1 LTRRNAAGL
10 VVLAWVLSLG
20 WLAWREYAGGRPL
33 GAASLPWL
41 VPPGSSFMAVMM
53 GGGQV
58 GVASVVVDTGETGLR
73 VAEQMRLDPVPRIGA
88 PSRQLTKIEAHL
100 TRDFHLRTWDASIT
114 ERLTR
119 WYSSAAVDGDSLLT
133 IAFGD
138 GPLTDTV
145 RLRLDGPV
153 TTSGAI
159 GLRLAARK
167 SIQLGD
173 TLQLRILDPADLS
186 IRLHLLRVA
195 GESTFVVADSV
206 GVDSVR
212 QRWIPVRYDTVRT
225 WRLDEN
231 DGGLPIQRW
240 IDPNGLPVRVAT
252 PLGVT
257 LQRSAY
263 ELLAI
268 NYRIDRAAAPK
279 DDRPDSIP
287 ARVAGRPV
295 PVRDTATRTV
305 LRLSGDGTGPVP
317 LPPTL
322 RGPGQSR
329 IADTVTVI
337 AGAADSVPPP
347 AREVAAA
354 LAAEPLVPARS
365 PAIRAQASAILAG
378 EPDPARASA
387 LLIQW
392 IAREIRDTIGDDVR
406 LVSPVTTL
414 ATRRGDRWAKVL
426 LFVSLARAA
435 EFPARPVSGMLR
447 TRQGYAYHSWAEIRT
462 PSGWLAVDPGLG
474 ESRADAGRLRLAAD
488 RLGREADMVWRA
500 GALRPL
506 SLEMTDAR

>member
-1 LTRRNAAGL
+1 MTRRNAAGL
-10 VVLAWVLSLG
+10 LVLAWVLSLG
-20 WLAWREYAGGRPL
+20 WLAWREYAGGPPL

-58 GVASVVVDTGETGLR
+58 GVASIVVDTGESGLR
-73 VAEQMRLDPVPRIGA
+73 VAEQMRLDPIPRIGA
-88 PSRQLTKIEAHL
+88 PSRQLIKIEAHL
-100 TRDFHLRTWDASIT
+100 TRDFRLRSWDASIT

-119 WYSSAAVDGDSLLT
+119 WYSSATVDGDSLLT
-133 IAFGD
+133 IAFGA

-145 RLRLDGPV
+145 TLRLDGPV
-153 TTSGAI
+153 TTSGAM

-167 SIQLGD
+167 SIHLGD
-173 TLQLRILDPADLS
+173 TLQFRILDPADLS
-186 IRLHLLRVA
+186 IQFHLLRVA

-212 QRWIPVRYDTVRT
+212 QRWIPVRYDTVQA
-225 WRLDEN
+225 WRLDEY

-240 IDPNGLPVRVAT
+240 IDPDGLPIRVAT

-287 ARVAGRPV
+287 GRVAARLAPG
-295 PVRDTATRTV
+295 RDTMTRTL
-305 LRLSGDGTGPVP
+305 LRLSGDGPGPVP
-317 LPPTL
+317 LPPVL

-329 IADTVTVI
+329 IADTVTVT
-337 AGAADSVPPP
+337 AGAADTTPPP
-347 AREVAAA
+347 ALEVAAA
-354 LAAEPLVPARS
+354 LAAEPLVPARN
-365 PAIRAQASAILAG
+365 PAIQAQASAILAG
-378 EPDPARASA
+378 EHDPVRASA
-387 LLIQW
+387 LLVRW
-392 IAREIRDTIGDDVR
+392 IAHSIRDTIGDDVR

-414 ATRRGDRWAKVL
+414 ATRRGDRWARVL
-426 LFVSLARAA
+426 LFVTLARAA
-435 EFPARPVSGMLR
+435 DFPARPVSGLLR
-447 TRQGYAYHSWAEIRT
+447 TPQGYAYHSWAEIRA
-462 PSGWLAVDPGLG
+462 PAGWLAVDPGLG
-474 ESRADAGRLRLAAD
+474 EPRADAGRLRLTTD
-488 RLGREADMVWRA
+488 RLGREADMVWRV

-506 SLEMTDAR
+506 SLELTDAR